1 MEGLILSTQFK
12 IPGVATPEGLPVSS
26 LLAGVSSNDPN
37 SGKTRNYLGSGLPVS
52 QQSGSID
59 LGPWDFISYGYS
71 ITRDP
76 KNWYLGLEP
85 GMLYFLLRSFSVN
98 DNSLFVGGLH
108 HINGMLENAWQE
120 FIRAS
125 NDDPANPYRNQDAVD
140 FLALLRKY
148 GEDTLIWMDRVKN
161 PAYGATERRVYEQY
175 KKKSDIERFYQLA
188 TEPLLCWVTRFGI
201 LKKINYGGVVLGMQR
216 ETGMAYE
223 LSSAAQR
230 DRSEILAGEDP
241 LIWMDRVKNPAY
253 GATERRVYEQYKKKS
268 DIERFYQLATEPLLC
283 WVTRF
288 GILKKINY
296 GGVVLGMQRET
307 GMAYELSSAAQ
318 RDRSEILAGGI
329 ARRLMTKNIFASSA
343 SQLPYGALCCLILTR
358 TRCLDGNVEGV
369 PYGAYQYKPWSSAVE
384 AYPPRQDVTYLDEK
398 GVTQRAHV
406 INLGI
411 VYAGPEK
418 DIPQSTI
425 NEACNLGP
433 FIDNNRA
440 KASFALLE
448 EMFIAHKVH

>member
-1 MEGLILSTQFK
+1 
-12 IPGVATPEGLPVSS
+12 
-26 LLAGVSSNDPN
+26 
-37 SGKTRNYLGSGLPVS
+37 VS

-148 GEDTLIWMDRVKN
+148 GEDT
-161 PAYGATERRVYEQY
+161 
-175 KKKSDIERFYQLA
+175 
-188 TEPLLCWVTRFGI
+188 
-201 LKKINYGGVVLGMQR
+201 
-216 ETGMAYE
+216 
-223 LSSAAQR
+223 
-230 DRSEILAGEDP
+230 